1 MGLPISGE
9 EWGTW
14 IPLRIAPTIAI
25 ISRLYHISRLYPDY
39 IQIISRLYPGYIQI
53 ISRLYPDY
61 IPIDGYIST
70 PDVPLYHDFWCQTTR
85 PPSGG
90 PGSAGST
97 SAGSGRAVG
106 HFPPAHAEGV
116 RPRSGNFDENC
127 LGAPWTTK
135 RYSNLQW

>member
-1 MGLPISGE
+1 MGLPIS
-9 EWGTW
+9 WGRMGNMDTASNRSHHCNY
-14 IPLRIAPTIAI
+14 IQI
-25 ISRLYHISRLYPDY
+25 ISRLYPDYIQLISRLYPDY
-39 IQIISRLYPGYIQI
+39 IQIISRLYPH
-53 ISRLYPDY
+53 RWL
-61 IPIDGYIST
+61 ST
-70 PDVPLYHDFWCQTTR
+70 PDVPLYHDFWCQTSR

-127 LGAPWTTK
+127 LGAPCTTK
-135 RYSNLQW
+135 RYSNLQ

>member
-1 MGLPISGE
+1 MSQKNH
-9 EWGTW
+9 
-14 IPLRIAPTIAI
+14 RILGAK
-25 ISRLYHISRLYPDY
+25 H
-39 IQIISRLYPGYIQI
+39 PG
-53 ISRLYPDY
+53 
-61 IPIDGYIST
+61 
-70 PDVPLYHDFWCQTTR
+70 

-116 RPRSGNFDENC
+116 RPRSGNLDENC

-135 RYSNLQW
+135 RYSNLQ